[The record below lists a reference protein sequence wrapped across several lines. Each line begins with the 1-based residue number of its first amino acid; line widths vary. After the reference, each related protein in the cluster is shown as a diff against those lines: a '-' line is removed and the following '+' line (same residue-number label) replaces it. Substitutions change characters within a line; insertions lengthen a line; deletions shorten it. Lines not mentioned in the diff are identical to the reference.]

1 MNANH
6 LPAASASP
14 EVEPNSEILPAAAPG
29 EAAPR
34 RFGPLAE
41 SPVPLDDGGVVK
53 SGVYDMTD
61 SELVSATS
69 SVVVCMKDNARFPNP
84 TPSLD
89 FVDAANQELQAVLN
103 QIAQIKIALRSA
115 MARRDAIRKTVEA
128 NYRAEA
134 SYVQSASNGN
144 TNAIVS
150 AGFLLRATPSPVG
163 NLAAP
168 VGLNLTLNGTIGVMY
183 LTWAPVDK
191 ARSYMIQVSD
201 AATLERDWKSLRIST
216 ATKQKVD
223 NLEPGKTYAYRIAAI
238 GGASGQS
245 PWSAEVIRMAA

>member
-6 LPAASASP
+6 KPAAAASP
-14 EVEPNSEILPAAAPG
+14 EVETSSEILPAGAPG
-29 EAAPR
+29 ASAPR
-34 RFGPLAE
+34 RSGPLAE
-41 SPVPLDDGGVVK
+41 SSVPLDDGGVVK

-61 SELVSATS
+61 TELVSATS
-69 SVVVCMKDNARFPNP
+69 SVVICMKGNARFPNP

-89 FVDAANQELQAVLN
+89 FVDAANQELQAALI
-103 QIAQIKIALRSA
+103 QIAQIKTALRSA
-115 MARRDAIRKTVEA
+115 MAKRDQIRKTVEA

-168 VGLNLTLNGTIGVMY
+168 VGLNLTLDGTVGVMY
-183 LTWAPVDK
+183 LTWTLVEK
-191 ARSYMIQVSD
+191 ARSYMIQISD
-201 AATLERDWKSLRIST
+201 AATMERNWKALRMST
-216 ATKQKVD
+216 VTKQMID